1 MALFKNKSKP
11 TKTTY
16 HTSERGKAKF
26 FHGREEEK
34 KHFRGLMSE
43 SIEKREG
50 EACLI
55 QGSPGVGKSALLEE
69 FKEIARNQKWRVR
82 RISIKSLYDP
92 NELYLWIKNNT
103 SKDVSEGFHFGLNFH
118 ILKGSYERKTNSKN
132 PNLIKTIKEIRRKP
146 TLLVLDEAQ
155 RIGIKGY
162 INDSN
167 REYML
172 DIANELHNLQS
183 NKGFVFVVAG
193 LGNTK
198 SVFKKLGI
206 SRFTGKN
213 IFNLGALD
221 KKAEKSILKKWIIE
235 SGGKENDENIEF
247 WIKKITEETHCWA
260 HHITSYTSAIFKEL
274 KKTNGKLTTVGLEK
288 VLASGS
294 DSKKKFYIQR
304 LDEFDK
310 RECQLISSFLKKNKD
325 FIFFD
330 KEKIIDFFKDNV
342 GFDAGLELYERF
354 VQDGVLHRN
363 ENKDYMIPI
372 PSMRTWLIN
381 QFGQN

>member
-1 MALFKNKSKP
+1 MNFFKNKSKP
-11 TKTTY
+11 IKTTY

-34 KHFRGLMSE
+34 KHFRGLMIE

-183 NKGFVFVVAG
+183 NKGFVF
-193 LGNTK
+193 L
-198 SVFKKLGI
+198 S
-206 SRFTGKN
+206 
-213 IFNLGALD
+213 
-221 KKAEKSILKKWIIE
+221 
-235 SGGKENDENIEF
+235 
-247 WIKKITEETHCWA
+247 
-260 HHITSYTSAIFKEL
+260 
-274 KKTNGKLTTVGLEK
+274 
-288 VLASGS
+288 
-294 DSKKKFYIQR
+294 
-304 LDEFDK
+304 
-310 RECQLISSFLKKNKD
+310 
-325 FIFFD
+325 
-330 KEKIIDFFKDNV
+330 
-342 GFDAGLELYERF
+342 
-354 VQDGVLHRN
+354 
-363 ENKDYMIPI
+363 
-372 PSMRTWLIN
+372 
-381 QFGQN
+381 